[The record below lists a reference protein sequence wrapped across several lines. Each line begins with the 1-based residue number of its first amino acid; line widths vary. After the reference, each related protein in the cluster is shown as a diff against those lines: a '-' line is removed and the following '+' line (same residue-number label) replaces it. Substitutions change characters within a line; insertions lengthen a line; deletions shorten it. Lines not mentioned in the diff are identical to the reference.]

1 MRVAPELAIA
11 MDHKGSY
18 EVSPRLL
25 TQLNIQATTL
35 VGRAFLAAVV
45 CTLLIGIAA
54 LIAAISNSRAP
65 SRPFPSSELRLIEA
79 SESINDPTHANLALQ
94 SEESRKGYSASRQP
108 DGPFWLGFTMEG
120 WDGTGHTKIV
130 ELRMLRASSLEF
142 WGIPS
147 GTSSPPQRLIAQNQK
162 GGVAVNV
169 DVSKG
174 ERLEIVGLVEPI
186 AVARPKVFLWDEDAF
201 YQSEKLF
208 ERWGGALIG
217 AFVVLAIFSALVG
230 ILNRDWSFF
239 LFAGWL
245 ITSLRV
251 ASINDGW
258 DLLWLGITLEGDQL
272 LTLLRVT
279 LAAHALLTITLFR
292 SLLASELSGSR
303 WDAWLVWGSVAFAGV
318 LLSGFWLP
326 HSVFLPLLWGSSALG
341 IALILVS
348 LAAIVY
354 RFRTSVAI
362 WYAGSWALT
371 FAGILTEVAYA
382 SGFLSAAVPGL
393 NSQTASVASAVFT
406 AIALAEKLRV
416 ERLARQAAQREK
428 FEALEKLKENY
439 NSMPVGLFSVNHA
452 GILTL
457 FNPAF
462 SSMFKISAPQS
473 AETAAIPMAD
483 LVGKDAYSLL
493 ESTRN
498 AKGDT
503 ELELEVGAVGA
514 PARWFLARVTAKDGS
529 IEGSIQDI
537 STRKEAESRLRHL
550 VDHDPLT
557 GLLNRRGLEEAMI
570 TAQASVSRG
579 NTCAIA
585 HVDLDRFKLINDL
598 YGHATGD
605 SLLQA
610 AATRLTCVVRGSDFV
625 ARIADSFV
633 VVLMDCPEHAVVR
646 LTERLRESISEQP
659 FELDGKSLNA
669 TVSIGV
675 VTIEATMSPADAMA
689 AADRACS
696 EAKSRGRNCV
706 VRLTDQDSTLKSH
719 LEELRMVAD
728 LQRRVET
735 DRYFLEFQPIVS
747 LRSAHQ
753 SLSYEVLIRMRAE
766 DGSVVPPGR
775 FIGAAERNGLM
786 SQIDR
791 WVLRSTLEWLDAN
804 PAHRDRLTFATI
816 NLSGASLNDARFIND
831 AFAMISEHPL
841 AMTKLCFEVTESV
854 ALHDVGST
862 RRFVDRVRAYGS
874 KVALD
879 DFGAGYTS
887 FNYLK
892 ELPADFIKIDGSFVR
907 DINQNPANYA
917 ITRTIVDLTHELGM
931 SSIAEWAETADT
943 VASLIELGV
952 DYGQGYGLA
961 RPMPKELVTQAISS
975 GTLVRD
981 PAVQGLLSN
990 GDRKLI
996 ALHAATPRRR

>member
-1 MRVAPELAIA
+1 MGLSSRLRNIIWKSSAVAEF
-11 MDHKGSY
+11 S
-18 EVSPRLL
+18 
-25 TQLNIQATTL
+25 
-35 VGRAFLAAVV
+35 GRAFLATVVGLLLLSTVAVV
-45 CTLLIGIAA
+45 ASIATGPEV
-54 LIAAISNSRAP
+54 RAR
-65 SRPFPSSELRLIEA
+65 SYQSSELRLLPMHGGTTDPKVA
-79 SESINDPTHANLALQ
+79 HRALHSESSKQGYAASGQP
-94 SEESRKGYSASRQP
+94 EE
-108 DGPFWLGFTMEG
+108 PFWIGLTIDG
-120 WDGTGHTKIV
+120 WDGREADKVI
-130 ELRMLRASSLEF
+130 ELRMLRASKLSF
-142 WGIPS
+142 WRIDHDTP
-147 GTSSPPQRLIAQNQK
+147 GTPKPLGAENQK
-162 GGVAVNV
+162 GGVAVYLATRQ
-169 DVSKG
+169 G
-174 ERLEIVGLVEPI
+174 ERFDVIGLIEPI
-186 AVARPKVFLWDEDAF
+186 GVARPKIFLWDAAEF
-201 YQSEKLF
+201 EQSKMLF
-208 ERWGGALIG
+208 ERWGGALLG
-217 AFVVLAIFSALVG
+217 AFIVLAVFSALVG
-230 ILNRDWSFF
+230 VLNRDWSFF
-239 LFAGWL
+239 LFSGWL

-258 DLLWLGITLEGDQL
+258 DLQWLGIAIDNQNL
-272 LTLLRVT
+272 LVLLRFT
-279 LAAHALLTITLFR
+279 LAAYALLTISLFR
-292 SLLASELSGSR
+292 SLLATELEGPT
-303 WDAWLVWGSVAFAGV
+303 ALA
-318 LLSGFWLP
+318 FWLRP
-326 HSVFLPLLWGSSALG
+326 ANLVFVGLVLASPFLSHSIFLPLLWSTSA
-341 IALILVS
+341 IAIAMALTTL
-348 LAAIVY
+348 AIVV
-354 RFRTSVAI
+354 RRTRSSVAM
-362 WYAGSWALT
+362 WYAGSWAAT
-371 FAGILTEVAYA
+371 FAGVLLEVGYA
-382 SGFLSAAVPGL
+382 SGLFSAAVPGL
-393 NSQTASVASAVFT
+393 NSQTAAIGSALFT

-416 ERLARQAAQREK
+416 ERVARVAAQREK
-428 FEALEKLKENY
+428 FEALERLKENY
-439 NSMPVGLFSVNHA
+439 NSMPVGLFSLDA
-452 GILTL
+452 GGGVTL
-457 FNPAF
+457 CNPTF
-462 SSMFKISAPQS
+462 TKMFDLAAPQHGQLAGTQQMQALIGAS
-473 AETAAIPMAD
+473 QYDALIAASRDSHTP
-483 LVGKDAYSLL
+483 
-493 ESTRN
+493 
-498 AKGDT
+498 
-503 ELELEVGAVGA
+503 ELELRVAIDESN
-514 PARWFLARVTAKDGS
+514 PRWFLARVASKGDS

-537 STRKEAESRLRHL
+537 STRKEAESKLRHL

-557 GLLNRRGLEEAMI
+557 GLLNRRGLEEAI
-570 TAQASVSRG
+570 HAAQMSVAAGSV
-579 NTCAIA
+579 CSIA
-585 HVDLDRFKLINDL
+585 HVDLDRFKLTNDL
-598 YGHATGD
+598 YGHSTGD
-605 SLLQA
+605 ALLQA
-610 AATRLTCVVRGSDFV
+610 AASRLAGVVRSSDFV

-633 VVLMDCPEHAVVR
+633 VVLMDCPDSAVVR
-646 LTERLRESISEQP
+646 LTERVLESISEEP
-659 FELDGKSLNA
+659 FEIEGKSLNV

-675 VTIEATMSPADAMA
+675 VAIDPSMSPVDAMA

-706 VRLTDQDSTLKSH
+706 VRLNEQDATLKSH

-753 SLSYEVLIRMRAE
+753 SLCYEVLIRMRAE

-952 DYGQGYGLA
+952 DYGQGFGLA
-961 RPMPKELVTQAISS
+961 RPMPKELVTQALSS

-981 PAVQGLLSN
+981 AAVQSLLSN
-990 GDRKLI
+990 NDRKLI
-996 ALHAATPRRR
+996 SLHAATPRRR

>member
-1 MRVAPELAIA
+1 VITLPQLSEPVRLLVRLSATGPARLSLAIQPTEQLA
-11 MDHKGSY
+11 VANQYFDRSGGVLFGS
-18 EVSPRLL
+18 LL
-25 TQLNIQATTL
+25 M
-35 VGRAFLAAVV
+35 
-45 CTLLIGIAA
+45 IAA
-54 LIAAISNSRAP
+54 FSGLIA
-65 SRPFPSSELRLIEA
+65 L
-79 SESINDPTHANLALQ
+79 LA
-94 SEESRKGYSASRQP
+94 K
-108 DGPFWLGFTMEG
+108 DFT
-120 WDGTGHTKIV
+120 
-130 ELRMLRASSLEF
+130 
-142 WGIPS
+142 
-147 GTSSPPQRLIAQNQK
+147 
-162 GGVAVNV
+162 
-169 DVSKG
+169 
-174 ERLEIVGLVEPI
+174 
-186 AVARPKVFLWDEDAF
+186 
-201 YQSEKLF
+201 
-208 ERWGGALIG
+208 
-217 AFVVLAIFSALVG
+217 
-230 ILNRDWSFF
+230 FF
-239 LFAGWL
+239 LFGAWVV
-245 ITSLRV
+245 TSLRL
-251 ASINDGW
+251 ASYSAGW
-258 DLLWLGITLEGDQL
+258 DLGWLGYQEAEDFPILVKNLPLGAYAVFTVALFWAIFRRDIAS
-272 LTLLRVT
+272 LRATRTIRV
-279 LAAHALLTITLFR
+279 LIVLSLGLFVAGALL
-292 SLLASELSGSR
+292 
-303 WDAWLVWGSVAFAGV
+303 
-318 LLSGFWLP
+318 P
-326 HSVFLPLLWGSSALG
+326 HRTFLPLLWFIVVPSVSILIWLTGRIFIKTGSKVAAWYAASWFATLAGALSEVAFAAGIVSTKPALLGSLGGSIVSALLAG
-341 IALILVS
+341 IALGQRINS
-348 LAAIVY
+348 EKSGRIAAQSKTLGLLG
-354 RFRTSVAI
+354 RFR
-362 WYAGSWALT
+362 
-371 FAGILTEVAYA
+371 
-382 SGFLSAAVPGL
+382 
-393 NSQTASVASAVFT
+393 
-406 AIALAEKLRV
+406 
-416 ERLARQAAQREK
+416 
-428 FEALEKLKENY
+428 ENY
-439 NSMPVGLFSVNHA
+439 NSMPVGLFSVGSG

-457 FNPAF
+457 YNPAF
-462 SSMFKISAPQS
+462 ATMFGIHSNGDDAPRLRV
-473 AETAAIPMAD
+473 D
-483 LVGKDAYSLL
+483 SLL
-493 ESTRN
+493 GSGAEVRMQDAATRR
-498 AKGDT
+498 DIDD
-503 ELELEVGAVGA
+503 LEFEVATGQR
-514 PARWFLARVTAKDGS
+514 PTRWFLARVSAKEGS

-537 STRKEAESRLRHL
+537 TTRKEAESRLRHL

-557 GLLNRRGLEEAMI
+557 ALLNRRGLEEAMVV
-570 TAQASVSRG
+570 AQASVSRG

-605 SLLQA
+605 ALLQA
-610 AATRLTCVVRGSDFV
+610 AATRLACVVRGSDFV

-633 VVLMDCPEHAVVR
+633 IVLMDCPENAVVR
-646 LTERLRESISEQP
+646 LTERLRESISEEP
-659 FELDGKSLNA
+659 FEIEGKILNV

-675 VTIEATMSPADAMA
+675 VAIETTMSPVDAMA

-706 VRLTDQDSTLKSH
+706 VRLNEQDATLKSH
-719 LEELRMVAD
+719 LEELKMVAD

-841 AMTKLCFEVTESV
+841 AMTKLCFEITESV

-907 DINQNPANYA
+907 DINRDPANYA

-952 DYGQGYGLA
+952 DYGQGFGLA

-975 GTLVRD
+975 GMLVRD
-981 PAVQGLLSN
+981 AAVQSLLSSN
-990 GDRKLI
+990 DRKLI
-996 ALHAATPRRR
+996 SLHAASPRRR